1 MAAGAGVGVKDPHGV
16 VRSGIATPSHYTMSR
31 DAQER
36 VFINIEVQKG
46 LAAGWRPGLAVM
58 LYDEEIEVEGIVK
71 FDEEHYMRNTPSFG

>member
-1 MAAGAGVGVKDPHGV
+1 
-16 VRSGIATPSHYTMSR
+16 
-31 DAQER
+31 
-36 VFINIEVQKG
+36 VQKG